1 MLVLTVLLV
10 SGYGFYRLA
19 DHLVHHSDMFV
30 LRNIEVSGNRYVKEA
45 EIVAAAELQPGMRLM
60 EVDPDRVVARILER
74 IKYLEGVSVGR
85 SFPSTLM
92 ISVQERQPVAYL
104 VDHRVY
110 MVDRHGVILLKKP
123 DMDLQN
129 LPLISGLTVRKLLQD
144 RQPLLDALGLIQKI
158 KEVDDGLFH
167 VISEIHLNVKRPP
180 TIYLIR
186 GGARVNLGNENYYQR
201 LYLLS
206 QLLRKSSI
214 LSELDRIK
222 KIDLS
227 FENRIILTRKS

>member
-1 MLVLTVLLV
+1 
-10 SGYGFYRLA
+10 
-19 DHLVHHSDMFV
+19 MFV
-30 LRNIEVSGNRYVKEA
+30 LRNIEVSGNRYISEA
-45 EIVAAAELQPGMRLM
+45 EIVGAAKLQPGMRLM
-60 EVDPDRVVARILER
+60 ELDPNRVAERILKR
-74 IKYLEGVSVGR
+74 IKYLEGVSVSR
-85 SFPSTLM
+85 SLPSTLV
-92 ISVQERQPVAYL
+92 IAVQERQPVAYL

-110 MVDRHGVILLKKP
+110 MVDRRGVILLKKP

-144 RQPLLDALGLIQKI
+144 RQPLLEALGLIQKI

-167 VISEIHLNVKRPP
+167 VISEIHLNIKQPP

-186 GGARVNLGNENYYQR
+186 GGARVTLGENDHYQK

-206 QLLRKSSI
+206 QLMRKSGI